1 MYIIFTYRIHGD
13 IILQNTT
20 IKKGV
25 DKLKVIGIILIVW
38 GVIGILLGAMMV
50 GDIGVAAIV
59 GAVVSILSGIGFI
72 LCNKVLRKLSR
83 SGA

>member
-1 MYIIFTYRIHGD
+1 M
-13 IILQNTT
+13 
-20 IKKGV
+20 
-25 DKLKVIGIILIVW
+25 KVIGIILIVW